1 MEKAVKI
8 ASLYI
13 ATLRAMSIIH
23 QSNHWKSKGNSFYGH
38 HLLFERIYSSA
49 LENLDLAAEK
59 FVGLFGE
66 DCLDYQFQNKLIF
79 GVLSEY
85 NDLSEKPFEQS
96 LAIEKAF
103 LKFSENAY
111 NAFDD
116 EDKLSLGMDDAIMS
130 IASKREEAVYL
141 LQQTMKPKTKDSK

>member
-38 HLLFERIYSSA
+38 HLLFERIYNSA

-66 DCLDYQFQNKLIF
+66 ECLDYQFQNKLIF

-96 LAIEKAF
+96 LTIEKAF
-103 LKFSENAY
+103 LKLSAGAY
-111 NAFDD
+111 DAFDD
-116 EDKLSLGMDDAIMS
+116 EDKLSLGLDDFLMKV
-130 IASKREEAVYL
+130 ASEREEAVYL